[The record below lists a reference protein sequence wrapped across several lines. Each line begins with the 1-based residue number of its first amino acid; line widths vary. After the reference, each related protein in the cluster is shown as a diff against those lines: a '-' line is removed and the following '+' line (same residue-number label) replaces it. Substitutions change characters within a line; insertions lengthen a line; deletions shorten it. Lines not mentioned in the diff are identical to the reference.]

1 LCVEGLFYSHYYRKI
16 TKYALCYMF
25 ITQYFVSFRVFEQFE
40 LQDTFRRLN
49 LVMKERD

>member
-1 LCVEGLFYSHYYRKI
+1 
-16 TKYALCYMF
+16 MF